1 MAKRDIVT
9 HRPAGPRSLRN
20 PAFAGIC
27 EGAPVLTDRGLRP
40 VEALR
45 PGDRVLTSAGMQRL
59 LRQRQFSRIT
69 RAVYVLAGTL
79 GHGSHR
85 RDSLLPAGQPVLL
98 RDWRAMAL
106 RGKRHALI
114 PVGELVDGEFLRD
127 LGLMPMTFYHLHF
140 ERPGVIHA
148 DGLELACATRRP
160 HVRRISF
167 APK

>member
-1 MAKRDIVT
+1 MTPRDAADD
-9 HRPAGPRSLRN
+9 RLFEPFRRRG
-20 PAFAGIC
+20 PAFCGIA
-27 EGAPVLTDRGLRP
+27 EGAPVLTERGLRK
-40 VEALR
+40 VETLR

-59 LRQRQFSRIT
+59 LRQRQFSRVT

-79 GHGSHR
+79 GHSSR
-85 RDSLLPAGQPVLL
+85 TRDSLLPAGQPVMV
-98 RDWRAMAL
+98 RDWRAKAL

-127 LGLMPMTFYHLHF
+127 LGLIPLTFYQLHF

-160 HVRRISF
+160 HMRKVSF